1 MSLHY
6 HLPEIELSPLDVINR
21 RAAATG
27 SVRYAQLTAS
37 SDYNGHPITISFKP
51 HAIGGPKWNAEY
63 HWGERIVIGRGS
75 MNACLESA
83 KAEYNRGAGGC
94 CVRVY
99 LNEEAPESI
108 HAQRLLCEDLGYVR
122 GKLPDRPAWWTGT
135 HTAVSDSIRW
145 DKQFPHYKIL
155 QHALEYTGTDEKW
168 PAERDRFIELTKL
181 KNAQDKLHPADNGYE
196 IIEDAINELQS

>member
-1 MSLHY
+1 MRLHY
-6 HLPEIELSPLDVINR
+6 HLPEIELSPLDVVNR

-37 SDYNGHPITISFKP
+37 SDYNGHPITVSFKP

-75 MNACLESA
+75 LNTCLEAA
-83 KAEYNRGAGGC
+83 KAEHDGGAGGC

-99 LNEEAPESI
+99 LHEEAPESL
-108 HAQRLLCEDLGYVR
+108 HTQHLLCEELGFVR

-135 HTAVSDSIRW
+135 HAAVTDSITW
-145 DKQFPHYKIL
+145 DQRFPHHKLL
-155 QHALEYTGTDEKW
+155 QHALEYTGSAIQW
-168 PAERDRFIELTKL
+168 PTVRDHYL
-181 KNAQDKLHPADNGYE
+181 KEQRA
-196 IIEDAINELQS
+196 